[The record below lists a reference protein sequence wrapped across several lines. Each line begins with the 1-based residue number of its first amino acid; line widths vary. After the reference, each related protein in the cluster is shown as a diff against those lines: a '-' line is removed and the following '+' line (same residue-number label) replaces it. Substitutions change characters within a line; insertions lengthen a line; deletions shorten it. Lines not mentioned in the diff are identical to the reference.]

1 MVTTSPRFAVPPPV
15 APLCMLLAAG
25 TGVATAARPL
35 GSYMDLW
42 ERIAEAAAS
51 LRPIPDSM
59 PATARGHCATISS
72 KAPCVLEASQG
83 LAEDRHQEM

>member
-59 PATARGHCATISS
+59 PATARGTLRHDQLESALCFGS
-72 KAPCVLEASQG
+72 KSGPC
-83 LAEDRHQEM
+83 